1 MLQFVKTI
9 IYDPFIAAKDTERL
23 FREQLVIIGLIYR
36 TKGTLSS
43 FILFSLFAQ
52 LYLGSVLARVKLAT
66 FITLALSI
74 GSVKCGIK
82 VVCIVFY
89 LLTV

>member
-1 MLQFVKTI
+1 MLQFVKTT

-23 FREQLVIIGLIYR
+23 FRVQLVIIGLIYC

-66 FITLALSI
+66 FITLASSF
-74 GSVKCGIK
+74 GSVKCEIK
-82 VVCIVFY
+82 VVVCFIY
-89 LLTV
+89 

>member
-52 LYLGSVLARVKLAT
+52 LYLGSVLALVKLAS
-66 FITLALSI
+66 FITLALSF
-74 GSVKCGIK
+74 GFVKCEIK
-82 VVCIVFY
+82 VVMCSIY
-89 LLTV
+89 

>member
-23 FREQLVIIGLIYR
+23 FREQLVIIGLIYC

-43 FILFSLFAQ
+43 FILLILFAQ

-66 FITLALSI
+66 LIYYI
-74 GSVKCGIK
+74 GTIVQFRKCGIK
-82 VVCIVFY
+82 VVLFFIY
-89 LLTV
+89 